1 MMKRLLVLL
10 ALAVLVCA
18 GIAVLCTSCASNT
31 GESLYTSLPAS
42 EETSSTEE
50 ADLEPAAEPEP
61 TEAPENLQDG
71 SFLEDADLKGTVDS
85 VEEGRFTLLP
95 MTVTQVRK
103 DAAVAAVAA
112 NGTTVEVD
120 VSSAS
125 IQTVR
130 IYNGGHDEPLQVDAS
145 ALETGSTV
153 YLYGR
158 QDQDVFVA
166 ETVYVLHTGD
176 QAS

>member
-1 MMKRLLVLL
+1 MKRLLVLL

-42 EETSSTEE
+42 KETSSTEE

-95 MTVTQVRK
+95 MTVTQVGK